1 MNEAVSESR
10 AIPTLEELEREV
22 EITVYQSHGPGG
34 QHRNRTYSA
43 VRVRHIPTGIV
54 VTCADTRSQRRNKRL
69 ALERLRQRL
78 IRRAR
83 RRRPRKPTRKPRR
96 VRERELAAKKR
107 HGRIKALRKTPPGED
122 A

>member
-1 MNEAVSESR
+1 MTTISSDPGRV
-10 AIPTLEELEREV
+10 PPLDELERES

-54 VTCADTRSQRRNKRL
+54 VTCAETRSQRRNKRL
-69 ALERLRQRL
+69 ALERLRERL
-78 IRRAR
+78 VRRAH
-83 RRRPRKPTRKPRR
+83 RRRPRKATRKPRH

-107 HGRIKALRKTPPGED
+107 HGRLKALRRVAPGED
-122 A
+122 T